1 MKVIDV
7 IEKHDLV
14 VRHLARKLLFQ
25 HSGSRPSC
33 AHFNTSFTK
42 TVTHKCNTEDKK
54 CCEEIRGELYSS
66 ARLFREH
73 RLCLSLSLSL
83 IFVFNSNLRR
93 NRRTKKGDQNSVS
106 ESAKLQ
112 FRQPD
117 SCTNFVIF
125 TAISLVEV
133 GRAERESYNFETAK
147 LSEDN
152 NNNYYYKESSLQA
165 CTV

>member
-1 MKVIDV
+1 
-7 IEKHDLV
+7 
-14 VRHLARKLLFQ
+14 VRRYKENYIAQ
-25 HSGSRPSC
+25 PGCSE
-33 AHFNTSFTK
+33 NITS
-42 TVTHKCNTEDKK
+42 V
-54 CCEEIRGELYSS
+54 
-66 ARLFREH
+66 
-73 RLCLSLSLSL
+73 CLSLSLSL
-83 IFVFNSNLRR
+83 IFIFNSNLRC

-125 TAISLVEV
+125 TAISLAEV

-147 LSEDN
+147 LSEDDN
-152 NNNYYYKESSLQA
+152 NNYYYYKESSLQA